1 MTKIKNQNKEDYETP
16 TKNRNKFRRTETIKK
31 IKIKQQIKRMRTEM
45 KKKHIRNCN

>member
-31 IKIKQQIKRMRTEM
+31 IKIKQEIKRMRTEM
-45 KKKHIRNCN
+45 KKKTYKKL